1 MRSLCWLVRLS
12 LKAGSDAYAL
22 EQSNIASTSQA
33 LRLAN
38 RNVSNRDCD
47 SILINRTALHGMPES
62 LSCI

>member
-47 SILINRTALHGMPES
+47 WINHTALHGMPES

>member
-22 EQSNIASTSQA
+22 EQSYIASRSQA

-38 RNVSNRDCD
+38 RNVSNRHCD
-47 SILINRTALHGMPES
+47 SINRTALHGMPES